1 MIFSLSW
8 GIAAAAEEVDP
19 IHPETL
25 PAQAGYSASAGAEF
39 KEEFCL
45 EKGVFWPED
54 LDEELDQFFIR
65 I

>member
-39 KEEFCL
+39 KE
-45 EKGVFWPED
+45 
-54 LDEELDQFFIR
+54 
-65 I
+65 